1 MTFSIA
7 IAGKGGSGK
16 TTTCSLMVGELK
28 KRGLT
33 PVLAVDADGN
43 ANLHESLG
51 LKLHET
57 IGSILAEFNSD
68 KISIP
73 SGMNKGAFLQVR
85 LNQAV
90 VESTGVDLI
99 SMGRG
104 EGTGCYCYPNSV
116 LKDFIDKLKGNYRS
130 MVMDNEAGMEHLSR
144 RTTENIDEL
153 LIASDYSVKG
163 IRTASRIRELVDEL
177 KLEVKRVSFIITRV
191 PGAVDE
197 QILREL
203 KSLNI
208 EPIAFIPLDTEI
220 QRFDLEQR
228 SLLEMP
234 DSSPAVRAVNKLMDI
249 LSAPVLQGVRDDS

>member
-1 MTFSIA
+1 LTYSIA

-16 TTTCSLMVGELK
+16 TTTCSLIIRELK

-33 PVLAVDADGN
+33 PILAVDADGN

-51 LKLHET
+51 LKLQNT

-85 LNQAV
+85 LNQAI
-90 VESTGVDLI
+90 VESQGVDLL

-116 LKDFIDKLKGNYRS
+116 LKDFIDKLKGNYKF

-144 RTTENIDEL
+144 RTTENIDVL

-177 KLEVKRVSFIITRV
+177 KLDLKRVSFIITRV

-197 QILREL
+197 HITKEL
-203 KSLNI
+203 QNLKI
-208 EPIAFIPLDTEI
+208 EPIAFIPLDPGI

-234 DSSPAVRAVNKLMDI
+234 DSSEAVRAVKKLTDI
-249 LSAPVLQGVRDDS
+249 ILAPATAGSLK